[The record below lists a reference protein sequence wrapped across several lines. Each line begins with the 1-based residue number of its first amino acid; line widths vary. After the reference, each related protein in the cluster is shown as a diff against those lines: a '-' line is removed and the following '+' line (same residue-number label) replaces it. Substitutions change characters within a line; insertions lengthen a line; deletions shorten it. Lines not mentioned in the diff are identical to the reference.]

1 MTTETMIHVPASKD
15 DAAIATEFLSL
26 YTRKYQDT
34 FGEHITVGAYLG
46 EGMWEL
52 IDWTDTGE
60 GGFAVVGM
68 FVAPGTVVGRMWFE
82 PVGGASPVVRW
93 ERTA

>member
-1 MTTETMIHVPASKD
+1 MATNELVHIPTTKTDI
-15 DAAIATEFLSL
+15 AIATEYLSL
-26 YTRKYQDT
+26 YTRKYQGT

-46 EGMWEL
+46 EGTWEL
-52 IDWTDTGE
+52 IDWTDPGE
-60 GGFAVVGM
+60 GGFATVGM

-82 PVGGASPVVRW
+82 PVIGASPIVRW